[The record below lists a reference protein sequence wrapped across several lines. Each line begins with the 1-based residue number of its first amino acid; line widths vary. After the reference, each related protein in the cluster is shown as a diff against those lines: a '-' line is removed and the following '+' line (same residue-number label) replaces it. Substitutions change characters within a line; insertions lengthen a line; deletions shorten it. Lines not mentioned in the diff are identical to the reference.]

1 MKCEEIEQRSI
12 LGKTLIQKIN
22 AVNSNF
28 NSIESDMVSK
38 NSDGIQVIDDFSND
52 GGASNSVKCVVVSN
66 ENTAGENS

>member
-1 MKCEEIEQRSI
+1 MKCEETEQRAI

-22 AVNSNF
+22 AVNCNF

-52 GGASNSVKCVVVSN
+52 GAASNSIKCVVVSN
-66 ENTAGENS
+66 ENAADKNS